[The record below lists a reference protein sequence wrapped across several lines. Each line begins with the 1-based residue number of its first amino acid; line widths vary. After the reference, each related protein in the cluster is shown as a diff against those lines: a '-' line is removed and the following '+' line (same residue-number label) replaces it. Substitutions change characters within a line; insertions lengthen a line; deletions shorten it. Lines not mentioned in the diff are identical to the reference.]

1 MLRVVA
7 VLSVLISGSG
17 VAAEPTTVFGLRMGA
32 PLDIPECDKQGYMYQ
47 KPAIGSCQGA
57 FQGEESRD
65 SQMAVS
71 RYVVAFA
78 EAQQPAIVVGNLLAT
93 TLEGKLTSIEFSTA
107 GPVAAPFVMDA
118 LREKFGAESK
128 SEKYRLTNRLGI
140 STEHLS
146 AEWSTK
152 SVRAS
157 YVELLPGARVGKV
170 EIDSPAGLE
179 YKRSTV
185 VHPKDQGTKL

>member
-1 MLRVVA
+1 MLRA
-7 VLSVLISGSG
+7 IFVLSVLISGTA
-17 VAAEPTTVFGLRMGA
+17 VAAEPITVFGLRMGA
-32 PLDIPECDKQGYMYQ
+32 PLDIPECEKQGYTYK
-47 KPAIGSCQGA
+47 KPALGSCQGA
-57 FQGEESRD
+57 FQGEEPKGGQETARK
-65 SQMAVS
+65 
-71 RYVVAFA
+71 YLVAFS
-78 EAQQPAIVVGNLLAT
+78 EPQQPAIVAGNLMAT
-93 TLEGKLTSIEFSTA
+93 TLDGKLVSIEFSTA

-118 LREKFGAESK
+118 LREKFGADSK

-152 SVRAS
+152 YVTAS